1 MVPAVG
7 SSTGRMRWVAVVVL
21 ALVTAAPAG
30 ADDVRLAWPLRPRP
44 AVVRGFDAPSPNW
57 NRGHRGVDLAGAVDQ
72 PVYAAGPATVV
83 FTGVLAGRPVVSL
96 AHSGGLRTSYEPV
109 RAAVRVGQLVDSTT
123 ALGTLEP
130 GHPGCA
136 AVACLHWG
144 AMWGPAARADY
155 VDPLG
160 LLASTRI
167 RLKPLHPV
175 VRAPCARHLLA
186 RRCVLVRDTPLISV
200 LLCTLAPKG
209 RTSGVPQARGCAWSC
224 TARSLATVT
233 WV

>member
-1 MVPAVG
+1 
-7 SSTGRMRWVAVVVL
+7 MRWVAVVAGL
-21 ALVTAAPAG
+21 LSSRPHRQAPTTSDWPGRCGPARPWCAASTLRRPTGTAATAAWTWPA
-30 ADDVRLAWPLRPRP
+30 RSISRCTPRG
-44 AVVRGFDAPSPNW
+44 RRQWCSP
-57 NRGHRGVDLAGAVDQ
+57 
-72 PVYAAGPATVV
+72 
-83 FTGVLAGRPVVSL
+83 GVLAGRPVVSL

-123 ALGTLEP
+123 ALGTL
-130 GHPGCA
+130 
-136 AVACLHWG
+136 
-144 AMWGPAARADY
+144 AARPSRLCGRCLPA
-155 VDPLG
+155 LG
-160 LLASTRI
+160 RDVGPGRTR
-167 RLKPLHPV
+167 RLRRPAGVVGVHPHPAQTP
-175 VRAPCARHLLA
+175 APRCPRECARHLLA

>member
-1 MVPAVG
+1 
-7 SSTGRMRWVAVVVL
+7 MRWLAVVVV
-21 ALVTAAPAG
+21 ALVAAAPAG
-30 ADDVRLAWPLRPRP
+30 ADDVRLSWPLRPRP
-44 AVVRGFDAPSPNW
+44 AVVRALRRAVAQLEPRPP
-57 NRGHRGVDLAGAVDQ
+57 RGGPGRRRRSAGVRRGAGD
-72 PVYAAGPATVV
+72 G
-83 FTGVLAGRPVVSL
+83 GVRRSAGRPAGGVTG
-96 AHSGGLRTSYEPV
+96 ASG
-109 RAAVRVGQLVDSTT
+109 RAAHQLRAGAGGGTGGT
-123 ALGTLEP
+123 AAWTRP
-130 GHPGCA
+130 PHSAPWNPVIPA
-136 AVACLHWG
+136 ARPACLHWG

-175 VRAPCARHLLA
+175 VRAQCARHLLA